1 MEKLNWQANF
11 QEWIPEETETV
22 SSKYWEKMVILEFIS
37 YETTFQESKQSQFE
51 VSLCK
56 KSFWD
61 PILMEKAE
69 CGGAHL
75 SSQQWQKA

>member
-1 MEKLNWQANF
+1 
-11 QEWIPEETETV
+11 
-22 SSKYWEKMVILEFIS
+22 MVILEFIS